1 MTENYPPESVFIG
14 GVHTCPNCGHG
25 IDTHSPTEMCGVGDE
40 NGLPCPCQWNPNSI
54 VTALI
59 AAMPQPIGYA
69 VRVNGDG
76 YLVASRSAEDAKSW
90 AEAGYRPGAATP
102 VALVPIA
109 RP

>member
-1 MTENYPPESVFIG
+1 MTNDPQLVETVARAIHAHELGAALWHWDELNEHDRDAYRAMARAA
-14 GVHTCPNCGHG
+14 
-25 IDTHSPTEMCGVGDE
+25 ID
-40 NGLPCPCQWNPNSI
+40 
-54 VTALI
+54 
-59 AAMPQPIGYA
+59 AMPKPIGYA

-102 VALVPIA
+102 VALVPIE